1 MDLGIRSTV
10 IEGVPELCLDG
21 EADLASLP
29 RLHEQVRRFVRENP
43 GRHVVVDLDGL
54 GHLDPVTVGVLVGA
68 RLQAR
73 AGGGEL
79 QLVCSSPPVAAVFTG
94 SGLDAAF
101 VLHRSV
107 ADAVGPDA
115 P

>member
-1 MDLGIRSTV
+1 MDLVIRSTV
-10 IEGVPELCLDG
+10 IEGVPVLSLDG

-29 RLHEQVRRFVRENP
+29 QLHEQVRRFVSEHP
-43 GRHVVVDLDGL
+43 GRQVVLDLDGL
-54 GHLDPVTVGVLVGA
+54 GYLDPVTVGVLVGA

-73 AGGGEL
+73 AGGGDVE
-79 QLVCSSPPVAAVFTG
+79 LVCTSPSVASVFTG

-101 VLHRSV
+101 ALHHSV
-107 ADAVGPDA
+107 AEAASSGA

>member
-10 IEGVPELCLDG
+10 IEGVPVLCLDG

-73 AGGGEL
+73 AGGGDL
-79 QLVCSSPPVAAVFTG
+79 QLVCTSPPVAAVFTG
-94 SGLDAAF
+94 SGLDSSF
-101 VLHRSV
+101 VLHHSV
-107 ADAVGPDA
+107 ADAAVPDA

>member
-10 IEGVPELCLDG
+10 IDGVPVLSLDG

-29 RLHEQVRRFVRENP
+29 RLHDQVRRFVGEHA
-43 GRHVVVDLDGL
+43 GRHLVVDLDGL

-73 AGGGEL
+73 VGGGDI
-79 QLVCSSPPVAAVFTG
+79 QLVCTSPSVAAVFTG

-101 VLHRSV
+101 MLHHSV
-107 ADAVGPDA
+107 AEAARPDA

>member
-1 MDLGIRSTV
+1 MDLGIRSAI
-10 IEGVPELCLDG
+10 IEGVPVLSLDG

-29 RLHEQVRRFVRENP
+29 RLHDQVRRFISEHP

-54 GHLDPVTVGVLVGA
+54 GYLDPVSVGVLVGA

-73 AGGGEL
+73 ASGGDL
-79 QLVCSSPPVAAVFTG
+79 QLVCTSTSVATVFTG

-101 VLHRSV
+101 MLHHSV
-107 ADAVGPDA
+107 AEAARSSA